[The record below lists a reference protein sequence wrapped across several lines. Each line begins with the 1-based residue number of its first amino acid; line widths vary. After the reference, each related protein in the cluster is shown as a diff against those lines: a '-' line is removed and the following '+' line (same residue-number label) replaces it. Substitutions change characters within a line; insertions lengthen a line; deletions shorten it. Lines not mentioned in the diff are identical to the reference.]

1 MSRNAEVAAL
11 LYEFANLLD
20 AQDVEYKPRAYRR
33 AAENIRE
40 HPQPI
45 ENLAAEGI
53 ETVQRIEG
61 VGEAISEK
69 VVEYF
74 ETGEIEE
81 LEELRAELPVNMAE
95 LTSVEG
101 VGPKTV
107 GDLYR
112 ALEVRTLD
120 DLEAA
125 ARSEKI
131 REVSGFGAKTEANI
145 LEGIDFAR
153 QAQERDLLG
162 EARPLA
168 DQVLAFFDDVP
179 EAGRME
185 VGGSLRR
192 WRETIGDVDVLVES
206 EDLQAVVDA
215 FSGWE
220 RANDVIEAGENK
232 ASIRLDDVRIDLRVV
247 VPEEFGSA
255 LQYFTGSKEHNIR
268 LRNYAIVRGY
278 KINEYGVFDVSD
290 VEDPDA
296 GQRVGERVAGET
308 EESMYEVLGLPWMAP
323 ELREDQGEIDA
334 AEEGRLPDL
343 LEVGDVRGDLHLHTD
358 WSDGNNTIAEMVE
371 GAAARDY
378 DYLCISDHASGPGI
392 VSGLEDDDLLA
403 QLDEVRAVDDES
415 DVTVFAGVE
424 ANIDAD
430 GGITVGDDV
439 LAELDVVIAS
449 PHTHL
454 DMAGEEATERLV
466 TAASHPSV
474 DVLGHPSGRLINS
487 RPGMEFD
494 VREVARAAAEHDTA
508 LEVNANPHRLDLR
521 DRNVRIA
528 IEEGATIS
536 INTDAHSPGEYGL
549 MRYGVH
555 TARRGWAETD
565 DVLNTWDVEE
575 LRSFLH

>member
-1 MSRNAEVAAL
+1 MSRNAEIADL
-11 LYEFANLLD
+11 LDEFADLLD
-20 AQDVEYKPRAYRR
+20 AQGVEYKPRAYRR
-33 AAENIRE
+33 AADNIRE
-40 HPQPI
+40 HPEPI
-45 ENLAAEGI
+45 EHLAADGI
-53 ETVQRIEG
+53 EAVQTIEG

-74 ETGEIEE
+74 EVGEIEE
-81 LEELRAELPVNMAE
+81 LEEERAELPVNMVE

-125 ARSEKI
+125 ARAEKI
-131 REVSGFGAKTEANI
+131 RDISGFGAKTEQNI

-162 EARPLA
+162 AARPLA

-179 EAGRME
+179 EAGRSE
-185 VGGSLRR
+185 VAGSLRR

-247 VPEEFGSA
+247 VPEEYGSA

-278 KINEYGVFDVSD
+278 KINEYGVFDVSE

-296 GQRVGERVAGET
+296 DQRIGEHVAGET
-308 EESMYEVLGLPWMAP
+308 EEGMYEVLDLQWMAP

-334 AEEGRLPDL
+334 AAEGTLPDL
-343 LEVGDVRGDLHLHTD
+343 LEIEDVRGDLHLHTD
-358 WSDGNNTIAEMVE
+358 WSDGRNTVQEMVD
-371 GAAARDY
+371 GAAARGY
-378 DYLCISDHASGPGI
+378 DFLCISDHSSGPGI

-403 QLDEVRAVDDES
+403 QIDDIRAVDAES
-415 DVTVFAGVE
+415 DVRVFAGVE
-424 ANIDAD
+424 ANIDAE
-430 GGITVGDDV
+430 GGISVGEEA
-439 LAELDVVIAS
+439 LEALDVVVAS

-466 TAASHPSV
+466 TAASHPQI
-474 DVLGHPSGRLINS
+474 DILGHPSGRIING

-494 VREVARAAAEHDTA
+494 VKAVARAAAEHETA
-508 LEVNANPHRLDLR
+508 LEINANPHRLDLR
-521 DRNVRIA
+521 DRAVMMA
-528 IEEGATIS
+528 TEEGATIS

-555 TARRGWAETD
+555 TARRGWAEAA
-565 DVLNTWDVEE
+565 DVLNTWDLEDLE
-575 LRSFLH
+575 SFLH

>member
-1 MSRNAEVAAL
+1 MSRNAEVADL
-11 LYEFANLLD
+11 LDEYADLLD
-20 AQDVEYKPRAYRR
+20 AQAVEYKPRAYRR
-33 AAENIRE
+33 AADNVRD
-40 HPQPI
+40 HPEAI
-45 ENLAAEGI
+45 EDLAAEGV
-53 ETVQRIEG
+53 EAVQRIEG
-61 VGEAISEK
+61 VGAAISEK

-81 LEELRAELPVNMAE
+81 LEEERAELPVNMAE

-112 ALEVRTLD
+112 ALEIRTLD

-125 ARSEKI
+125 ARKGDI
-131 REVSGFGAKTEANI
+131 RDVSGFGAKTEENI
-145 LEGIDFAR
+145 LEGIEFAR

-168 DQVLAFFDDVP
+168 DQVLAFFGDVP
-179 EAGRME
+179 EAGRTE

-215 FSGWE
+215 FAGWE

-232 ASIRLDDVRIDLRVV
+232 ASIRLNDVRVDLRVV
-247 VPEEFGSA
+247 VPDEFGSA

-268 LRNYAIVRGY
+268 LRNYAIARGY
-278 KINEYGVFDVSD
+278 KINEYGVFDISD

-308 EESMYEVLGLPWMAP
+308 EESMYEALDLPWMAP

-334 AEEGRLPDL
+334 AAEGRLPAL
-343 LEVGDVRGDLHLHTD
+343 LELGDVRGDLHLHTD
-358 WSDGNNTIAEMVE
+358 WSDGRNTVAEMVE
-371 GAAARDY
+371 AAASRGY
-378 DYLCISDHASGPGI
+378 DYLSISDHASGPGI

-403 QLDEVRAVDDES
+403 QLDEIRAVDDS

-424 ANIDAD
+424 TNVDAD

-439 LAELDVVIAS
+439 LAELDVVVAS

-454 DMAGEEATERLV
+454 DMAGEEATDRLV
-466 TAASHPSV
+466 AAVSHPHI
-474 DVLGHPSGRLINS
+474 DILGHPSGRLING

-521 DRNVRIA
+521 DRAVRMA

-536 INTDAHSPGEYGL
+536 INTDAHSPPEYGL

-555 TARRGWAETD
+555 TARRGWAEAD
-565 DVLNTWDVEE
+565 DVLNTWSVED
-575 LRSFLH
+575 LRAFLHR

>member
-1 MSRNAEVAAL
+1 VSRNAEVADL
-11 LYEFANLLD
+11 LDEYADLLD
-20 AQDVEYKPRAYRR
+20 AQAVEYKPRAYRR
-33 AAENIRE
+33 AADNVRD
-40 HPQPI
+40 HPEAI
-45 ENLAAEGI
+45 EDLAAEGV
-53 ETVQRIEG
+53 EAVQRIEG
-61 VGEAISEK
+61 IGAAISEK

-81 LEELRAELPVNMAE
+81 LEEERAELPVNMAE

-112 ALEVRTLD
+112 ALEIRTLD

-125 ARSEKI
+125 ARKGDI
-131 REVSGFGAKTEANI
+131 RDVSGFGAKTEENI
-145 LEGIDFAR
+145 LEGIEFAR

-168 DQVLAFFDDVP
+168 DQVLAFFGDVP
-179 EAGRME
+179 EAGRTE

-215 FSGWE
+215 FAGWE

-232 ASIRLDDVRIDLRVV
+232 ASIRLNDVRVDLRVV
-247 VPEEFGSA
+247 VPDEFGSA

-268 LRNYAIVRGY
+268 LRNYAIARGY
-278 KINEYGVFDVSD
+278 KINEYGVFDISD

-308 EESMYEVLGLPWMAP
+308 EESMYEALDLPWMAP

-334 AEEGRLPDL
+334 AEGRLPAL
-343 LEVGDVRGDLHLHTD
+343 LELGDVRGDLHLHTD
-358 WSDGNNTIAEMVE
+358 WSDGRNTVAEMVE
-371 GAAARDY
+371 AAASRGY
-378 DYLCISDHASGPGI
+378 DYLSISDHASGPGI

-403 QLDEVRAVDDES
+403 QLDEIRAVDDS

-424 ANIDAD
+424 TNVDAD

-439 LAELDVVIAS
+439 LAELDVVVAS
-449 PHTHL
+449 PPTHL
-454 DMAGEEATERLV
+454 DRAGEEATVRLV
-466 TAASHPSV
+466 AAVAHPHI
-474 DVLGHPSGRLINS
+474 DILGHPSGRLING

-521 DRNVRIA
+521 DRAVRMA

-536 INTDAHSPGEYGL
+536 INTDAHSPPEYGL

-555 TARRGWAETD
+555 TARRGWAEAD
-565 DVLNTWDVEE
+565 DVLNTWSVED
-575 LRSFLH
+575 LRAFLHR